1 MSQIKLDEVFKRK
14 KGNNNQNGISVKTA
28 KNHNNNLPVFQKL
41 FVDVH
46 EDENIIEMLR
56 KERGI
61 YVVVVS
67 LSSGDYAFSNIGIE
81 RKTLPDF
88 YNSIVHGDKRIWRQ
102 MFELKRTYERP
113 MLIIERWDN
122 SFLSNTRIANTVY
135 GALARIFLLGIN
147 VVVIPGTGKDIRP
160 FVKFL
165 SFLFFSSDKKTASLK
180 PVPEKKKLS
189 EASKEELLSDIISM
203 IPEIGRKQADMIARN
218 INSIKEL
225 CEMSNKELKK
235 KCPLLGPKRLAV
247 LRWLLNGE
255 ELPEKVKRAD

>member
-1 MSQIKLDEVFKRK
+1 MSQIKLDEVFKK
-14 KGNNNQNGISVKTA
+14 KKENNNHNGVKVKPTH
-28 KNHNNNLPVFQKL
+28 NHNNLPVFQKL

-46 EDENIIEMLR
+46 EPEEIVEMLR
-56 KERGI
+56 KESGI
-61 YVVVVS
+61 YVEVVS
-67 LSSGDYAFSNIGIE
+67 LASGDYVFSNIGIE

-88 YNSIVHGDKRIWRQ
+88 YNSIVHGDKRIWHQ
-102 MFELKRTYERP
+102 MFDLKRNFERP

-122 SFLSNTRIANTVY
+122 SFLSSTRVSNTIY

-147 VVVIPGTGKDIRP
+147 VVVIPGSGKDIRP

-180 PVPEKKKLS
+180 PVHEKKKLS

-203 IPEIGRKQADMIARN
+203 IPEIGRKQADMIAKN
-218 INSIKEL
+218 INSIQEL

-247 LRWLLNGE
+247 MRWLLNGE
-255 ELPEKVKRAD
+255 ELEKRKEGKK